1 MKHRST
7 FKQLNGNSDR
17 HGQIGAPRTDNRKR
31 GKKLDVPLKISYLRD
46 PEPELRSLP
55 VGSRKEAGPLL
66 TFSCPSE
73 SSRTAYMHF
82 PSVSPKHPLIGGED
96 CFTQTHSLSCL
107 QSKLCLVRVQRLK
120 ASIKMI
126 FTPLDFSITRN
137 TYTGS
142 VLPLPCPLLQSLF
155 TAGPNLYF
163 PLHALHPPTPTT
175 MFFTVSLILELQY

>member
-1 MKHRST
+1 
-7 FKQLNGNSDR
+7 
-17 HGQIGAPRTDNRKR
+17 
-31 GKKLDVPLKISYLRD
+31 
-46 PEPELRSLP
+46 
-55 VGSRKEAGPLL
+55 
-66 TFSCPSE
+66 
-73 SSRTAYMHF
+73 MHF

-175 MFFTVSLILELQY
+175 MFFTVSLILELQYWGINWPSQVSQSTGFQEREWGLKKKIRQHHNMTPASAEAEVSLFVYLFIYLFIYQSAVIPF